1 VNGRTAEVEGYATT
15 VAVDD
20 ALQWLDG
27 RGDEPWFLWM
37 AFVAPHAP
45 FHLPPDSL
53 HGIEGLSGEA
63 DDIATH
69 PEDYYFAAAEALDT
83 EMGRLLRA
91 IEDDHG
97 PTLIVFLGDNGTPNP
112 VLPAGTPRRT
122 GKGSLYAGGIHVP
135 LVLAGAGVEPVAR
148 VPHPVNLVDLF
159 PTLLEA
165 AGLVPEALLEG
176 RAVTDGVRLTPYL
189 TDAAATAQRAW
200 IYSELFGPNV
210 ADAEVG
216 RTIRGPRFKRTSYA
230 DGREEMFD
238 RLDDARERVNLLE
251 AELDPEAETA
261 RAALDLVLDS
271 LTEAR

>member
-1 VNGRTAEVEGYATT
+1 MTDRWDCPIA
-15 VAVDD
+15 
-20 ALQWLDG
+20 
-27 RGDEPWFLWM
+27 RRR
-37 AFVAPHAP
+37 
-45 FHLPPDSL
+45 
-53 HGIEGLSGEA
+53 LSK
-63 DDIATH
+63 
-69 PEDYYFAAAEALDT
+69 
-83 EMGRLLRA
+83 
-91 IEDDHG
+91 
-97 PTLIVFLGDNGTPNP
+97 IVFAVTSSISRKRCPFRLCGSGGQPT
-112 VLPAGTPRRT
+112 PAG
-122 GKGSLYAGGIHVP
+122 V
-135 LVLAGAGVEPVAR
+135 
-148 VPHPVNLVDLF
+148 
-159 PTLLEA
+159 
-165 AGLVPEALLEG
+165 EALLEG

-200 IYSELFGPNV
+200 IYSEIFGPNV